1 MPCHMGKDVSGVVTK
16 MIHTKQIDGAPSAT
30 RGFSLIELAMV
41 MLISMITA
49 AFALPI
55 VQTTVNKYQ
64 LKAATSGATWAIQST
79 RFQALMEGY
88 PYEVTFAG
96 ATGGV
101 NPTYQIANETVGAT
115 SFSNVGSAIPLSGKP
130 VVLGATTT
138 FVFQPNGTVAT
149 SPASSAPYTFT
160 IAYSG
165 TTETIT
171 VSNYG
176 NVDVTP

>member
-1 MPCHMGKDVSGVVTK
+1 MV
-16 MIHTKQIDGAPSAT
+16 
-30 RGFSLIELAMV
+30 ELAMV
-41 MLISMITA
+41 MLIAMITA

-64 LKAATSGATWAIQST
+64 LRSATASATWAIQST

-88 PYEVTFAG
+88 PYQVTL
-96 ATGGV
+96 TGGTGGL
-101 NPTYQIANETVGAT
+101 NPTYQIASKPVGAG
-115 SFSNVGSAIPLSGKP
+115 SFSNVGGSIPLSGRP
-130 VVLGATTT
+130 VVLGANI
-138 FVFQPNGTVAT
+138 VLQFQPNGTVAT
-149 SPASSAPYTFT
+149 SPSTSAPYAFT
-160 IAYSG
+160 ISYSG

>member
-1 MPCHMGKDVSGVVTK
+1 
-16 MIHTKQIDGAPSAT
+16 MIQTKQIDEGRRTS

-41 MLISMITA
+41 MMIAMITA
-49 AFALPI
+49 GFALPI

-96 ATGGV
+96 STGGV

-115 SFSNVGSAIPLSGKP
+115 SFSNVGTAIPLSGKP

-138 FVFQPNGTVAT
+138 FVFQPNGTVTT
-149 SPASSAPYTFT
+149 SPASSAPYTLT

>member
-1 MPCHMGKDVSGVVTK
+1 
-16 MIHTKQIDGAPSAT
+16 MIRIKQT
-30 RGFSLIELAMV
+30 RETRITRAGFTMIETAMV
-41 MLISMITA
+41 LLIAMITA

-79 RFQALMEGY
+79 RFQALMARLSVSGDLQWRHGRTQSH
-88 PYEVTFAG
+88 V
-96 ATGGV
+96 
-101 NPTYQIANETVGAT
+101 
-115 SFSNVGSAIPLSGKP
+115 SNRQQAAREPPRTRTWAASVPLSGKP
-130 VVLGATTT
+130 VVLGATDGLA
-138 FVFQPNGTVAT
+138 VPAQRNGGHVN
-149 SPASSAPYTFT
+149 PSSTAPYTFT

-176 NVDVTP
+176 NIDSHPVRRPPRGASR

>member
-1 MPCHMGKDVSGVVTK
+1 
-16 MIHTKQIDGAPSAT
+16 MIQTKQIDEGRRAS

-41 MLISMITA
+41 MMIAMITA
-49 AFALPI
+49 GFALPI

-96 ATGGV
+96 STGGV

-115 SFSNVGSAIPLSGKP
+115 SFSNVGTAIPLSGKP

-149 SPASSAPYTFT
+149 SPASSAPYTLT

>member
-1 MPCHMGKDVSGVVTK
+1 MQMIDVKKSDKGRK
-16 MIHTKQIDGAPSAT
+16 AT
-30 RGFSLIELAMV
+30 RGFSLIELTMV
-41 MLISMITA
+41 MLIAMITA
-49 AFALPI
+49 GFALPI
-55 VQTTVNKYQ
+55 VQTTVQKYR
-64 LKAATSGATWAIQST
+64 LKSATATAAWAIQST

-96 ATGGV
+96 STGGV
-101 NPTYQIANETVGAT
+101 NPTYQIANETVGSS
-115 SFSNVGSAIPLSGKP
+115 SFSNVGTSIPVSGSP
-130 VVLGATTT
+130 VVLGATTV
-138 FVFQPNGTVAT
+138 FIFQPNGTVTT